1 MNKIAIVTGASY
13 GIGRETA
20 KILANS
26 GYDVLAV
33 ARSLDLLKELE
44 QENKNI
50 KAYQLDITDYEAIK
64 KFEFYLKDKEIEIL
78 INNAGGG
85 ANPVDNFL
93 NDYVENWKNS
103 YNTNV
108 IGAMELS
115 RIVIPYMIKNK
126 KGHIVF
132 ISSVAG
138 RFVYKNGGGYNI
150 SKHGTVALSKLLRLE
165 LFGKNIRVTEIAP
178 GNVNSRG
185 DRNSLDCLDPKDV
198 AESIKWVI
206 SLPDHI
212 NIDSLSILHIN
223 NLQS

>member
-1 MNKIAIVTGASY
+1 MNKTAIVTGASY

-20 KILANS
+20 KVLANM
-26 GYDVLAV
+26 GYEVIAT
-33 ARSLDLLKELE
+33 ARSLDLLEKLE
-44 QENKNI
+44 IENKNI
-50 KAYQLDITDYEAIK
+50 KAYKLDITN
-64 KFEFYLKDKEIEIL
+64 DKEIKIFESYLQDKNIEIL

-93 NDYVENWKNS
+93 NDYTENWRNS

-108 IGAMELS
+108 VGPMELS
-115 RIVIPYMIKNK
+115 KIIIPHMIKNK

-165 LFGKNIRVTEIAP
+165 LLGKNIRVTEIAP

-185 DRNSLDCLDPKDV
+185 DRDPSNCLNPEDV
-198 AESIKWVI
+198 AESIKWVV

>member
-44 QENKNI
+44 KENKNI
-50 KAYQLDITDYEAIK
+50 KAYQLDITDYKAIK
-64 KFEFYLKDKEIEIL
+64 EFEFYLKDKEIEIL

-115 RIVIPYMIKNK
+115 RIVVPYMIKNK

-185 DRNSLDCLDPKDV
+185 DRSNLDCLDPKDV